1 MIYTIL
7 QSLKQSFINHPLV
20 NTSMTGSL
28 IEYENISI
36 KYPLVN
42 VDVLTSNVK
51 NDVEYTTV
59 RIHALDRNKDPL
71 VSYNKCQ
78 KIVNDVLRNLTP
90 RQKNYTLSYVLDE
103 FNDVIAGC
111 TVDIS
116 IEGKLE
122 SRCDYQE
129 LIGNYVI
136 TELGEQ
142 YVITENGAY
151 VIVEQ
156 DYIGQDL
163 FYFGSSNNILSEDT
177 IKSLYGKSYQTS
189 FSILTDININKNII
203 AIPTNYSISLIEDE
217 NNMWTN
223 VTNEY
228 LLNSEL
234 TIYNLNGVGI
244 NYNVYVQYNTYDREH
259 KHNITIIKNE

>member
-1 MIYTIL
+1 MIYSTL
-7 QSLKQSFINHPLV
+7 QNLKQSFINHPLV
-20 NTSMTGSL
+20 NMSMVGSL
-28 IEYENISI
+28 IEYENISV

-42 VDVLTSNVK
+42 IDVLTTSIK
-51 NDVEYTTV
+51 NDIENSTI
-59 RIHALDRNKDPL
+59 RIHVLDRNKDPL

-78 KIVNDVLRNLTP
+78 KIINDVLRNLSP
-90 RQKNYTLSYVLDE
+90 RQKNYTVTYVVDE
-103 FNDVIAGC
+103 FNDMIAGC
-111 TVDIS
+111 YSDII
-116 IEGKLE
+116 IEDKLNG
-122 SRCDYQE
+122 RCDYQE

-142 YVITENGAY
+142 YVVTETGAY
-151 VIVEQ
+151 ITVEK

-163 FYFGSSNNILSEDT
+163 FYFGSNNNIISEDS
-177 IKSLYGKSYQTS
+177 IKSLNGKSYETS

-217 NNMWTN
+217 NNMWAN

-228 LLNSEL
+228 LFNTEL

-244 NYNVYVQYNTYDREH
+244 NYNVYIQYNTYDREH